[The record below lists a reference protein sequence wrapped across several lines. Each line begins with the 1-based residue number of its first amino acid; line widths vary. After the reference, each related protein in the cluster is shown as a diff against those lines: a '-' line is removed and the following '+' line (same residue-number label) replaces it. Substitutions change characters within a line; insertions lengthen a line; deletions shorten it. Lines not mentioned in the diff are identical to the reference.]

1 MPLQGKNAQGFTLIE
16 LIAIVVLLAILGVV
30 ALSRLSGF
38 GGIEPRAFFN
48 DTVNALRYAQKLA
61 VSTGCAVQVSLTT
74 GGYQLRQGD
83 SCTSGTYTRPVVNPV
98 NRGIAYQANAP
109 SGVTI
114 SPAQTM
120 VFTPQA
126 GVTGLGGDIDFSIDG
141 RQFRVY
147 QQTGLVDVLL

>member
-1 MPLQGKNAQGFTLIE
+1 MALQGKNAQGFTLIE

-38 GGIEPRAFFN
+38 GGIESRAFFD

-61 VSTGCAVQVSLTT
+61 VSTGCAVQVSLTA
-74 GGYQLRQGD
+74 GGYQLLQGD
-83 SCTSGTYTRPVVNPV
+83 SCTSGAYTRPVLNPV
-98 NRGIAYQANAP
+98 NRAVTYQAVTPA
-109 SGVTI
+109 GVSI
-114 SPAQTM
+114 SPAQTI

-126 GVTGLGGDIDFSIDG
+126 AVTGLGSDIDFTIDG

-147 QQTGLVDVLL
+147 RETGLVDVL